1 MSGELFP
8 HRHFSAQFVE
18 EIQQEGYVGRALV
31 LGRRFGHREHREVLA
46 VGIEGEVQKGP
57 DAPDLAV
64 GPYAGF
70 AGGRTSLP

>member
-1 MSGELFP
+1 
-8 HRHFSAQFVE
+8 
-18 EIQQEGYVGRALV
+18 VGRALV